1 MGILLETNDVHA
13 GYGKKPVLES
23 ISFKVTSGNIVLFI
37 GPNGAGKSTILK
49 ALTGLADVTSGKI
62 KFHGM
67 DVTHW
72 PPWKVI
78 GSGVA
83 YCPQGDVVFRNMSV
97 EENLLMAFYAK
108 GDPVDKSTVESIL
121 ALFPALKDKLK
132 YKASQL
138 SGGEQKMLGLARA
151 LSNKPKL
158 LLLDEPSLGLAPKGV
173 QEVLEKIVAIKNAGV
188 TILMVEH
195 RVEQVM
201 PLADTVIGLRLGRIK
216 FQLNPL
222 DISEKQMKE
231 LYL

>member
-1 MGILLETNDVHA
+1 
-13 GYGKKPVLES
+13 
-23 ISFKVTSGNIVLFI
+23 
-37 GPNGAGKSTILK
+37 
-49 ALTGLADVTSGKI
+49 
-62 KFHGM
+62 
-67 DVTHW
+67 
-72 PPWKVI
+72 
-78 GSGVA
+78 
-83 YCPQGDVVFRNMSV
+83 VVFRNMSV

-121 ALFPALKDKLK
+121 ALFPALKDKLR

-138 SGGEQKMLGLARA
+138 SGGEQKMLGLART
-151 LSNKPKL
+151 LSSKPKL

-173 QEVLEKIVAIKNAGV
+173 QEVLEKIVAIKNAGL

-216 FQLNPL
+216 FQLSPL